1 MQLHAYCPM
10 KFPGLYFL
18 LIENVVTFIKQK
30 DGSHFKS
37 ILQIIFNTSICS
49 KHACSQSSLFLWAGN
64 GQFFGQNFDKNLK
77 LWSIWDKSLGLYVK
91 CKCQWRQF
99 ECWISKLNLIT
110 LDPIKGSYNRLY
122 IFFISQFVNWQR
134 NH

>member
-1 MQLHAYCPM
+1 MHIVQWSFLVYIFCWKRMWWPLLNKKMALISRASCRLSLIN
-10 KFPGLYFL
+10 LY
-18 LIENVVTFIKQK
+18 
-30 DGSHFKS
+30 
-37 ILQIIFNTSICS
+37 S

-64 GQFFGQNFDKNLK
+64 GQFFGQNFDKNFK

-134 NH
+134 NY